1 MTILLKRGT
10 TMPTITKLSNYGEI
24 AVNKSTGYLY
34 VRTYSGIKVIRIY
47 EPTSTGG
54 GNS

>member
-10 TMPTITKLSNYGEI
+10 TTPTISKLTKYGEI
-24 AVNKSTGYLY
+24 AINKNTGNIY
-34 VRTYSGIKVIRIY
+34 VRTYSGIKLVKVY

-54 GNS
+54 NS

>member
-34 VRTYSGIKVIRIY
+34 VRTYSGIKIIKIY
-47 EPTSTGG
+47 ESTTTG